1 MDAKSIISKL
11 KSTSYS
17 ASTKANIIEKLRHLP
32 EIQRR
37 QIVNQLRIEKIRSD
51 NSDQQDIINDIIQQL
66 DPKK

>member
-1 MDAKSIISKL
+1 MDAKSIISRL
-11 KSTSYS
+11 KSTPYP
-17 ASTKANIIEKLRHLP
+17 ASTKADIIEKLRQLP
-32 EIQRR
+32 DFQRR